1 MEGLASRGISRT
13 KGFIDPLMEK
23 TEDSKKPAY
32 TMSKNDWSE
41 VCGFMSLG
49 CSSFFW
55 AAHLLRFL
63 GIAPHLALSFYFY
76 LGQWVLAVVLALIAA
91 ALSSYRWAYAAL
103 LPIFNW
109 LVSYYLV
116 GG

>member
-1 MEGLASRGISRT
+1 
-13 KGFIDPLMEK
+13 MEK
-23 TEDSKKPAY
+23 TEDSKKSAY

-55 AAHLLRFL
+55 AAHLFRFL
-63 GIAPHLALSFYFY
+63 GTAPPVAVSFYFY

-91 ALSSYRWAYAAL
+91 VLGSYRWVYAAL

-109 LVSYYLV
+109 LVSYYMV